1 MGLMVERD
9 KEAQRNKWLQVR
21 MSQDELDTLRELSR
35 AYDQDVS
42 DFIRNMIRWM
52 DDKRPEL
59 RIAPKGVAL
68 AQ

>member
-1 MGLMVERD
+1 MGLIMERD
-9 KEAQRNKWLQVR
+9 KVERNKWLQVR
-21 MSQDELDTLRELSR
+21 MSQEELDTIRELAK

-59 RIAPKGVAL
+59 RIAPKGIAL